1 MTLQK
6 LVTSINSRGCCAV
19 EGLAPPVALQPAPA
33 HYSSAHRGGGHS
45 IPGPTSTKHGLKL
58 PISNPQINPCS
69 SWRRKKKRASR
80 HIACGTTPR
89 TDSAITILA
98 RRILSI
104 GPWPPASQILAT
116 MSSSLKSLCLRIPA
130 APASLVRCGPKASF
144 SPLAQSPLCAQPR
157 VSLSATTFSR
167 ANHSLAGS
175 SPLRPSI
182 ASLVAKTRSSP
193 TSSSSS
199 SSALRLRLQPYSSA
213 ASAPADTSAPALDWD
228 SFFKL
233 RLRRRRIQLLFS
245 VATGLL
251 GGAVGTVVLAEGFA
265 EPLVAQVPLDPFF
278 TLGIMTMACAGM
290 GWLVG
295 PTLGNQVFYI
305 INRRFKTQMLQKEGE
320 FFARVKRHRAD
331 PTNSS
336 AGNPGM
342 RMQDKMIPS

>member
-1 MTLQK
+1 
-6 LVTSINSRGCCAV
+6 
-19 EGLAPPVALQPAPA
+19 
-33 HYSSAHRGGGHS
+33 
-45 IPGPTSTKHGLKL
+45 
-58 PISNPQINPCS
+58 
-69 SWRRKKKRASR
+69 
-80 HIACGTTPR
+80 
-89 TDSAITILA
+89 
-98 RRILSI
+98 
-104 GPWPPASQILAT
+104 
-116 MSSSLKSLCLRIPA
+116 MSSSLKSLCLRIPAAA

-144 SPLAQSPLCAQPR
+144 SPLAQPQCAQPR
-157 VSLSATTFSR
+157 ALSLSATTFSR
-167 ANHSLAGS
+167 ANHSLAGPS
-175 SPLRPSI
+175 ASRPSI

-199 SSALRLRLQPYSSA
+199 SSSSVLRLRLQPYSSA
-213 ASAPADTSAPALDWD
+213 SAPADASAPALDWN

-245 VATGLL
+245 VATGLV

-265 EPLVAQVPLDPFF
+265 EPLIAQVPLDPFF
-278 TLGIMTMACAGM
+278 TLGVMTMACAGM

-336 AGNPGM
+336 AGNPVPDFYGEKIQSVAGY
-342 RMQDKMIPS
+342 RRWLKDQRAFNKKKSASFV